1 MLRYLSHILRAAA
14 GSVAG
19 DQRAGAGRRLTT
31 GTVGVERL
39 VGHGLADVVGPV
51 GMDGGAG
58 NRGHTGDGGGE
69 GGVAHLD
76 NLLARCKTEAKSK
89 EAPSVVLI
97 SSTQISIS
105 PFLPSKEI

>member
-1 MLRYLSHILRAAA
+1 MRAAA

-51 GMDGGAG
+51 GVDRGAG

-76 NLLARCKTEAKSK
+76 NLLARCKTEAKSGNQ
-89 EAPSVVLI
+89 EIPSVVLI

-105 PFLPSKEI
+105 PFLPSKKI